1 MIALRDI
8 HKSYRTGSHVVS
20 SLRGVSLEIP
30 AGQFVAV
37 TGPSGSG
44 KSTLMNIMGLLE
56 HFDSGSYRLF
66 DVDVRGLDDEQTAAL
81 RNRRIGFV
89 FQAFNLIPRLT
100 ALRNVELPM
109 VYAGVDAESRTQ
121 RALYAL
127 AQVGLA
133 ERASHRPSQ
142 LSGGQA
148 QRVAIARALVNDP
161 DIIIADEPTGALD
174 TNTAREVMAIFQL
187 LNAAGKTLLLVTHDD
202 EIAAYA
208 NRVIYLRDGEV
219 KLDRTL

>member
-1 MIALRDI
+1 
-8 HKSYRTGSHVVS
+8 
-20 SLRGVSLEIP
+20 
-30 AGQFVAV
+30 
-37 TGPSGSG
+37 
-44 KSTLMNIMGLLE
+44 MNIVGLLE
-56 HFDSGSYRLF
+56 HFDAGSYTLF
-66 DVDVRGLDDEQTAAL
+66 DVNVRALDDDQIAAV
-81 RNRRIGFV
+81 RNHRIGFV
-89 FQAFNLIPRLT
+89 FQSFNLIPRLT

-109 VYAGVDAESRTQ
+109 VYAGVDSQERTR

-127 AQVGLA
+127 AQVGLG
-133 ERASHRPSQ
+133 ERALHRPNQ

-161 DIIIADEPTGALD
+161 DLIIADEPTGALD
-174 TNTAREVMAIFQL
+174 TNTAREVMAIFQH

-208 NRVIYLRDGEV
+208 NRVIYLRDGEI